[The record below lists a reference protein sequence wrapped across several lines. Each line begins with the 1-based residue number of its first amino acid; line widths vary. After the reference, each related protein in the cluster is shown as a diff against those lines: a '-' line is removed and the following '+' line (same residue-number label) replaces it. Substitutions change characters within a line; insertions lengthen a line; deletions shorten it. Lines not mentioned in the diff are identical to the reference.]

1 MWNGLAN
8 KSKIRRNF
16 KGKQIMKDRFRYK
29 VFDNDDR
36 KMHDVIFLNYENN
49 SVEWYNDNNKKR
61 AAFIEEVPTLQCSG
75 LKDKHGK
82 RIYESDILK
91 FRFGRSYRIGVVK
104 CVSTI
109 WDVSNA
115 QIVQG
120 AFVGGAL
127 INCHKNSEVIGNIY
141 ENPELLNDNLK
152 RAENLITNPES
163 KILDSIKRAKIK
175 TDISKAIEELF
186 DNE

>member
-1 MWNGLAN
+1 MQE
-8 KSKIRRNF
+8 RF
-16 KGKQIMKDRFRYK
+16 KFRYH
-29 VFDNDDR
+29 N
-36 KMHDVIFLNYENN
+36 
-49 SVEWYNDNNKKR
+49 NNKIYDVSAIDFTRSRGEIVSLDKM
-61 AAFIEEVPTLQCSG
+61 ETLMCKLDLNNLIQCSG

-91 FRFGRSYRIGVVK
+91 FRLGRSYRIGVVK

-141 ENPELLNDNLK
+141 ENPELLNDNQK

-163 KILDSIKRAKIK
+163 EILDSIKRAKIK
-175 TDISKAIEELF
+175 TDICKAIEELF
-186 DNE
+186 DNEWLC